1 MRPGKPWWTS
11 CRGITLAEFLVS
23 SLIFLIVL
31 TAVLTLM
38 PFSAFATA
46 HSRAKVQA
54 ELVARSVLDEYRARP
69 FERLTIESPISLP
82 PTRVENGRTFTPR
95 VQVKAVAGY
104 DPTKVLEVEVEIR
117 WEEPRGRKN
126 LKRSLVLSNV
136 SGL

>member
-1 MRPGKPWWTS
+1 MRASEPFRKSSG
-11 CRGITLAEFLVS
+11 GITLAEFLVS

-46 HSRAKVQA
+46 HSRAKVQV

-69 FERLTIESPISLP
+69 FESLTIQGPTSLP
-82 PTRVENGRTFTPR
+82 ATRAENGRTFSPR
-95 VQVKAVAGY
+95 VQVKSVTGY
-104 DPTKVLEVEVEIR
+104 APTRVLEVEVEVR
-117 WEEPRGRKN
+117 WEEPRGRKS
-126 LKRSLVLSNV
+126 LKRGLVLSNV

>member
-69 FERLTIESPISLP
+69 FESLTIESPISLP
-82 PTRVENGRTFTPR
+82 PTRVENGRTLTPR

>member
-1 MRPGKPWWTS
+1 MTGYKPLRVAA
-11 CRGITLAEFLVS
+11 RGITLAEFLVS

-69 FERLTIESPISLP
+69 FESLTVQGPTGLP
-82 PTRVENGRTFTPR
+82 VTRAENGRTFTPR
-95 VQVKAVAGY
+95 VQIKSVTGY
-104 DPTKVLEVEVEIR
+104 DPDKVLEVVVEVQ
-117 WEEPRGRKN
+117 WEEPQGRKS
-126 LKRSLVLSNV
+126 LKRGLVLSNV